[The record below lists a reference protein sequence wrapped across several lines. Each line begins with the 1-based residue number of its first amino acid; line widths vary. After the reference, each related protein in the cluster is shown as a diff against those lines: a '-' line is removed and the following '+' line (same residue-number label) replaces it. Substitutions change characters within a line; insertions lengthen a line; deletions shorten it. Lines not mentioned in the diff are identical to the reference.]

1 MSAEGTNSGAT
12 EEKFD
17 RTYTEYNP
25 APTQGPPT
33 EVLGTVIPVPSPS
46 PSP

>member
-1 MSAEGTNSGAT
+1 MSAEGTNNGAT
-12 EEKFD
+12 EEKFE

-33 EVLGTVIPVPSPS
+33 EVLGTVIPVPDNG
-46 PSP
+46 